1 MKSKIGQFAVIYS
14 KINWDQYCREM
25 VSQLT
30 GGKQGLTHAGAVSF
44 PDEPTSFPC
53 LVASM
58 LTPDDPTKANKFCH
72 YRINCCYVYPQ
83 DAQRLIDA
91 QAQLDHSIVVTEPAN
106 YETVGSLDPVPKPTA
121 DLNECDY
128 APTQTGVLLLA
139 LVNELEA
146 VGALK
151 RDKLL
156 AELKRVEQWL
166 IDNQADN
173 LENASLAAVLQRMW
187 RDKDAC

>member
-1 MKSKIGQFAVIYS
+1 MKNKLGQFAVIHS
-14 KINWDQYCREM
+14 KINWDQYRHEM
-25 VSQLT
+25 VSHLAE
-30 GGKQGLTHAGAVSF
+30 GKHGLTHAGAVSF
-44 PDEPTSFPC
+44 PNEPTAFPC

-58 LTPDDPTKANKFCH
+58 LTPEDPTRANNFCH

-91 QAQLDHSIVVTEPAN
+91 QAQLDHSIVADEPDSYA
-106 YETVGSLDPVPKPTA
+106 TLGSLETIPEYIEDHNKG
-121 DLNECDY
+121 DY
-128 APTQTGVLLLA
+128 VPTQTGALLLA

-146 VGALK
+146 IGALK

-156 AELKRVEQWL
+156 AEVKRVEQWL

-173 LENASLAAVLQRMW
+173 LEDSSLSSVLQRMW
-187 RDKDAC
+187 RDKDAR